1 MRREGRV
8 LVATPSAGDAELVV
22 KLLGDEFDDVV
33 VSIDPEQAA
42 GDFDKTM
49 PQVLVLAM
57 HPLEKAERHS
67 LDLYRHSRHI
77 HGHPHR
83 SVVLCHSD
91 EMRRA
96 YELCRQDCF
105 DDYVVFWPFNHDAP
119 RLCMA
124 VHHAL
129 RELERGD
136 DAPTPAE
143 FATLARRIQELE
155 AQLDSYAAQGQRHL
169 DGAGESLRVAERD
182 IGAALDDF
190 SRKLAKHDAPEA
202 SSGYM
207 RELARIRA
215 EAITNRLDAVG
226 HAMDPL
232 RHWAGAL
239 KETLAPQL
247 DTARALGALAARVR
261 PRLLLVDDD
270 EMQHELLARI
280 LANRE
285 LELIG
290 AYSATEAWRKLR
302 ERRPDLILMD
312 VKLPGLDGLEITR
325 RLKSS
330 SEFADI
336 PVIMLTGQSGKSVV
350 VESLKAGACDF
361 VVKPFDRAGLL
372 AKLERLMAVS

>member
-1 MRREGRV
+1 MRRAGRV
-8 LVATPSAGDAELVV
+8 MVATPSTGDAELIR
-22 KLLGDEFDDVV
+22 KLLGVEFDDIV
-33 VSIDPEQAA
+33 VSIDPDQAA
-42 GDFDKTM
+42 HDFDQSP

-67 LDLYRHSRHI
+67 LDLYRHSRRI
-77 HGHPHR
+77 HGLPHR

-119 RLCMA
+119 RLCMT

-129 RELERGD
+129 RELDRGN
-136 DAPTPAE
+136 DAPSPAE
-143 FATLARRIQELE
+143 FAALARRIQELE
-155 AQLDSYAAQGQRHL
+155 AQLDSYAARGQRHL

-232 RHWAGAL
+232 RHWAGTL

-270 EMQHELLARI
+270 EMQHKLLARI

-312 VKLPGLDGLEITR
+312 VKLPDLDGLEITR

-330 SEFADI
+330 PEFADI
-336 PVIMLTGQSGKSVV
+336 PVIMLTGQSGKNVV